1 MLEID
6 VRNYLL
12 EIQEIKDVIGNRIYP
27 EFIPENASF
36 PAIAYNE
43 ISSPGHHDIDVSFP
57 RIQYSCFSHS
67 VIEARLMRSL
77 LKKHLKRF
85 KGEMGDS
92 RIIQI
97 VVNGEYPMPYESDRG
112 IYGRAIDFKII
123 YWE

>member
-1 MLEID
+1 MLETNI
-6 VRNYLL
+6 RNYLL
-12 EIQEIKDVIGNRIYP
+12 EIPEIKDVIGNRIYP
-27 EFIPENASF
+27 EFIPENADF

-43 ISSPGHHDIDVSFP
+43 ISNPSHHDIDVAYP
-57 RIQYSCFSHS
+57 RIQYSCFSHNFT
-67 VIEARLMRSL
+67 EAKLIRSL

-85 KGEMGDS
+85 KGQMGDK

-97 VVNGEYPMPYESDRG
+97 VVSGEYPMPYEADRK